1 LKANAITPD
10 DFPWYDYS
18 RYSFSLGLDVG
29 NHAYLSGHT
38 ASTYNPDLKRVVVAD
53 GMAEQARIAYAK
65 IEAILKASGKTLN
78 DAVRVVEYITAPGVA
93 SYDEAE
99 KIRLEI
105 FGDRQPVVN
114 TVPVRALL
122 RPDALIELEVIAAP
136 KADHEADNLIFLPT
150 IHGPDGGD
158 VVSQTSA
165 IYDEAARL
173 LKQFDLGLDSLI
185 KTVEYVTPNALANY
199 KGTAEIRKQRLGPVY
214 PAATGI
220 IMPQLMRP
228 GSLIQMDLV
237 ASRDTPEAIN
247 PGWKRFDKLTY
258 SPGVRAGN
266 KLFVS
271 GSGAIDPETG
281 QFHHEGDVAGQ
292 ADYIYR
298 NILRVVDAAGGTA
311 ANLVKTIEYTTPAA
325 LPGYRGVAD
334 VRRELMARPYPASTG
349 PVCEALLRREMLI
362 EIDSFAILDS

>member
-1 LKANAITPD
+1 MKATAITPD
-10 DFPWYDYS
+10 DFPWFDYS

-29 NHAYLSGHT
+29 THAYLSGHT
-38 ASTYNPDLKRVVVAD
+38 ASTFDPDLKRVVVPGD
-53 GMAEQARIAYAK
+53 MAEQTRTAYAK
-65 IEAILKASGKTLN
+65 IDAILKASGKTLN
-78 DAVRVVEYITAPGVA
+78 DAVRVVEYITAPGIA
-93 SYDEAE
+93 SYDDAQ
-99 KIRLEI
+99 KTRLEM
-105 FGDRQPVVN
+105 FGGHQPVVN

-122 RPDALIELEVIAAP
+122 RPDALIELEVIAAQETDP
-136 KADHEADNLIFLPT
+136 EADNLIFLPT
-150 IHGPDGGD
+150 IHGPKGGD
-158 VVSQTSA
+158 VVSQTNA
-165 IYDEAARL
+165 IFDEAARL
-173 LKQFDLGLDSLI
+173 LKQYDLGLDSLI
-185 KTVEYVTPNALANY
+185 KTVDYVTPAALVNY
-199 KGTAEIRKQRLGPVY
+199 KGTADIRRQRLGPVY

-220 IMPQLMRP
+220 IMPRLMRE

-258 SPGVRAGN
+258 SPGVKAGN

-281 QFHHEGDVAGQ
+281 QAHHEGDVAGQ

-298 NILRVVDAAGGTA
+298 NILRVVAAAGGTA
-311 ANLVKTIEYTTPAA
+311 KNLVKTIEYTTPDA
-325 LPGYRGVAD
+325 LAGYRGVAD
-334 VRRELMARPYPASTG
+334 VRRDLMARPYPASTG

>member
-1 LKANAITPD
+1 MTASAITPD
-10 DFPWYDYS
+10 DFPWFDYS

-29 NHAYLSGHT
+29 THAYLSGHT
-38 ASTYNPDLKRVVVAD
+38 ASEFDPDLKRVVVSG
-53 GMAEQARIAYAK
+53 GMAEQARTAYAK
-65 IEAILKASGKTLN
+65 IDAILKASGKTLN
-78 DAVRVVEYITAPGVA
+78 DAIRVVEYITAPGIA
-93 SYDEAE
+93 SYDDAQNV
-99 KIRLEI
+99 RLEM
-105 FGDRQPVVN
+105 FGDHQPVVN

-136 KADHEADNLIFLPT
+136 KADNLIFLPT
-150 IHGPDGGD
+150 IHGPNDGD

-165 IYDEAARL
+165 IFDQAARL
-173 LKQFDLGLDSLI
+173 LKSYGLGLDSLI
-185 KTVEYVTPNALANY
+185 KTVEYVTPAALANY
-199 KGTAEIRKQRLGPVY
+199 KGTAELRRQRLGPVY

-237 ASRDTPEAIN
+237 ASRDRPEAIN

-258 SPGVRAGN
+258 SPGVRAGD

-281 QFHHEGDVAGQ
+281 EFHHEGDVAGQ

-298 NILRVVDAAGGTA
+298 NILRVVQAAGGTA
-311 ANLVKTIEYTTPAA
+311 ENLVKTIEYTTPAA

-334 VRRELMARPYPASTG
+334 VCRELMARPYPASTG
-349 PVCEALLRREMLI
+349 PICEALLRREMLI